1 MSDRG
6 LSRRTFAGLAALSL
20 PVVSMVASVPALAAS
35 RPVKSL
41 SFTPAAV
48 TVDSCS
54 KVSDLTL
61 VVTRDGAAAVDER
74 VTLTLPAGF
83 SWADG
88 TTADKSV
95 LAGPGGA
102 VSVSVVQVAL
112 RNGDYPLRAMLD
124 TGETTS
130 ATITVTTTETTAE
143 AWFWDS
149 GWTPVGAAAPTRLQ
163 VKGAV
168 RAIGYG
174 SFMTAD
180 STVLYFTTEVA
191 RSVSSAVAEH
201 TDLGGGRDTITF
213 VAGGAAKTYFNNG
226 TVTAFPAVPPTA
238 IAVGTRTWLTPDGDL
253 YLGET
258 VLARGVTSAR
268 GNVYTGGA
276 GAGSGEWV
284 NVTYIQDNVGKVYDQ
299 RTSRTS
305 TGPSLRRS
313 ATVVGALTFLDSNG
327 DLYNLTDPIASGVES
342 AFGAYNPG
350 TDSRSVSYRKAGAA
364 YAWRSGTTG
373 STALGAVP
381 DGSTLIGSNAWI
393 SPSGQLFWKDHV
405 VATSVVNGTAFYLS
419 ARDRDIINFVTSTA
433 SC

>member
-6 LSRRTFAGLAALSL
+6 LSRRTFAGIAALSV
-20 PVVSMVASVPALAAS
+20 PAISMATSVPAFAQS
-35 RPVKSL
+35 GPVKSL
-41 SFTPAAV
+41 VFTPSTV

-61 VVTRDGAAAVDER
+61 VVTKDGSAAVDER

-88 TTADKSV
+88 TTTDKSV
-95 LAGPGGA
+95 LTGPAGG

-112 RNGDYPLRAMLD
+112 RNGDYALRATLD
-124 TGETTS
+124 TGETAT

-149 GWTPVGAAAPTRLQ
+149 GWSPAGAAAPQQLQ
-163 VKGAV
+163 VTGAV

-174 SFMTAD
+174 SFMTTTG
-180 STVLYFTTEVA
+180 TVLYFQTQVA
-191 RSVSSAVAEH
+191 SSVTSAVAEH

-213 VAGGAAKTYFNNG
+213 VAAGAAKTYFNNG
-226 TVTAFPAVPPTA
+226 TVTAFPAVPSTA
-238 IAVGTRTWLTPDGDL
+238 TAVGTRTWLTPDGDL

-258 VLARGVTSAR
+258 VLAHGVTSAR

-276 GAGSGEWV
+276 GAGSGEWI

-299 RTSRTS
+299 RTGRTA
-305 TGPSLRRS
+305 TGPTLHRG
-313 ATVVGALTFLDSNG
+313 AAVVGALTFLDGNG
-327 DLYNLTDPIASGVES
+327 DLYNLTDLVASSVES

-350 TDSRSVSYRKAGAA
+350 SDSRSVSYRQAGAA
-364 YAWRSGTTG
+364 YAWKSGTAG

-381 DGSTLIGSNAWI
+381 DGSTLIGSNSWI
-393 SPSGQLFWKDHV
+393 SPSGSLYWKDHV
-405 VATSVVNGTAFYLS
+405 VATSVVNGTSFYLS
-419 ARDRDIINFVTSTA
+419 ARDRDIVNYVTSTA
-433 SC
+433 AC